1 MSATLLEISDVKLT
15 KISKEDYALL
25 CRENPLH
32 YEKTELLEGVIFD
45 KMTKSNDHDFYS
57 QVFFE
62 AIQRILP
69 EDFII
74 RVEKGINFADSELE
88 PDISI
93 VKGKIQDYRNQKPST
108 ATLVVEIAVSSVSYD
123 REKGRAYAKGL
134 VDEYWIV
141 DVSGKCV
148 EVYNQ
153 PYENSYSQKRIF
165 SSKEEIPLFGK
176 FISLKNIFSE

>member
-1 MSATLLEISDVKLT
+1 MSATLLEISDIRLT

-57 QVFFE
+57 Q
-62 AIQRILP
+62 
-69 EDFII
+69 
-74 RVEKGINFADSELE
+74 
-88 PDISI
+88 
-93 VKGKIQDYRNQKPST
+93 
-108 ATLVVEIAVSSVSYD
+108 
-123 REKGRAYAKGL
+123 
-134 VDEYWIV
+134 
-141 DVSGKCV
+141 
-148 EVYNQ
+148 
-153 PYENSYSQKRIF
+153 KRIF

>member
-1 MSATLLEISDVKLT
+1 MSANLLEISDIKLT

-32 YEKTELLEGVIFD
+32 YKKTELLEGVIID
-45 KMTKSNDHDFYS
+45 KMTKSNEHDFYS

-62 AIQRILP
+62 AIQKILP
-69 EDFII
+69 NDFII
-74 RVEKGINFADSELE
+74 RIEKGINFIDSELE

-93 VKGKIQDYRNQKPST
+93 VQGKIQDYRNQKPST
-108 ATLVVEIAVSSVSYD
+108 AKLIVEISVSSISYD
-123 REKGRAYAKGL
+123 REKGKTYAKGF

-148 EVYNQ
+148 EVYTHPSGNT
-153 PYENSYSQKRIF
+153 YSEKRIF
-165 SSKEEIPLFGK
+165 SSQEDIPLFEK
-176 FISLKNIFSE
+176 SISLKEIFSN